1 MWRIYWYGG
10 ASFFLGIALWFM
22 FRDAPSSAERPISP
36 TAAADEPVPV
46 SRKTPL
52 PPLGGPGAG
61 RAARPD
67 PEFAPSGLPRPTQPR
82 PISAKGV
89 SDLQRAK
96 EIRRRVAMK
105 APLPTQAE
113 MEDPGPAG
121 GAAPEENKPMAPKEA
136 IQEAVRLA
144 TPHISKCYEQL
155 LEKKPDAAGK
165 IVVEFTFKAV
175 EGAGKLMNAEIPED
189 GLNHPFMGMC
199 VLEALAKV
207 EYPEPDGPGEITVR
221 YPFKFAPSADE
232 EEEQ

>member
-22 FRDAPSSAERPISP
+22 FRDSPSSADRAGP
-36 TAAADEPVPV
+36 TVEAPEVPVPV
-46 SRKTPL
+46 GRLAPL
-52 PPLGGPGAG
+52 PPLGGPGGA

-67 PEFAPSGLPRPTQPR
+67 PEFAPSGLPRPTKPR
-82 PISAKGV
+82 PISAQAV
-89 SDLQRAK
+89 TDLQRAA
-96 EIRRRVAMK
+96 EIQRRVALQ
-105 APLPTQAE
+105 APTPVEAE
-113 MEDPGPAG
+113 LADPGPAG
-121 GAAPEENKPMAPKEA
+121 GARPDAHKPMAPKEA

-144 TPHISKCYEQL
+144 TPHISRCYEQL
-155 LEKKPDAAGK
+155 LVKKPDAAGK

-175 EGAGKLMNAEIPED
+175 DGAGKLMNAEIPED

-221 YPFKFAPSADE
+221 YPFKFAPSPPE
-232 EEEQ
+232 EEVE